1 MNQPDGFTFS
11 VDAALPDSLSM
22 NVQHELRAGSVVVDI
37 TQPVPSIVGQ
47 HYVIDDTHEAEVFG
61 PEHPIVAGIIELE
74 VQQLIDLGD
83 REDESRAWLID
94 RTGCA
99 WIALFERGAARV
111 ASNVLGIV
119 RVTGS
124 AASDRVLNDLALLQ
138 RSTPEDVEAR
148 ICAFLG
154 VESIRP
160 FVDLTT
166 LDITKK
172 GAETRRAQAHN
183 FTRLLT
189 VLTIAGIQLSVRRE
203 MRYTLALVHPH
214 MWKSATRLGLPFDDP
229 GFGCMEYKLTAKNIN
244 PMQTQLIAQNV
255 VSTVNSIRSGSR
267 PFMTEI
273 GRIAALNGIDVDQVV
288 TEGTPP
294 NRLNPLV
301 SAATPS
307 TMAS

>member
-1 MNQPDGFTFS
+1 MNQPDGSTFP
-11 VDAALPDSLSM
+11 VDAALPGSFSLK
-22 NVQHELRAGSVVVDI
+22 VQQDLRAGAVVVDI

-47 HYVIDDTHEAEVFG
+47 HYFIDDTHDAEVFG

-111 ASNVLGIV
+111 AANVLGIV

-124 AASDRVLNDLALLQ
+124 AASDRVLKDLALLQ
-138 RSTPEDVEAR
+138 RSTSEDVEAK
-148 ICAFLG
+148 ICGALG
-154 VESIRP
+154 VDTIRP

-166 LDITKK
+166 LDITAK
-172 GAETRRAQAHN
+172 GAQTRRAQAHN

-214 MWKSATRLGLPFDDP
+214 MWKSATRLGMPFDDP
-229 GFGCMEYKLTAKNIN
+229 GFGDMEYKLTAENVN
-244 PMQTQLIAQNV
+244 PMQTQLIVQNV
-255 VSTVNSIRSGSR
+255 AATVESIRSGSR

-273 GRIAALNGIDVDQVV
+273 GRIATLNGVDLDQAV
-288 TEGTPP
+288 TVGT
-294 NRLNPLV
+294 RRNPLV
-301 SAATPS
+301 SAAS
-307 TMAS
+307 AVAG